1 MAEIRLAK
9 LRKEF
14 KETVAVQEMDLDI
27 KEGEFLV
34 LVGPSGC
41 GKTTTLRMIAGLE
54 EATSGEIYIDGRPA
68 NDLEPGQRNI
78 GMVFQN
84 LALFP
89 HKTVYENI
97 AFGPRVKGVPAA
109 QTRELVTQ
117 VAGSMRIGHLLGKLP
132 AQCSGGEA
140 QRVALART
148 LVTNPS
154 AFLLDE
160 PLSNLDA
167 KLRKEMRAEIDAL
180 HSRVAKTFIYVT
192 HDQEEATS
200 GDISID
206 GRPAND
212 LEPSQ
217 RNIGMVFQNLALFP
231 HKTVYENIAFGPRM
245 KHVPAAERRTRV
257 EQVARTMHIGHLL
270 AKLPAQCSGG
280 EAQRVALARTL
291 VTDPSAF
298 LLDEP
303 LSNLDAKLRK
313 EMRAEIDALHSR
325 VSRTF
330 IYVTH
335 DQEEAMTLADRI
347 VVMRDGR
354 IEQVGTPMEIYY
366 EPTNQFVAS
375 FFGSPAMNLIAGEVR
390 RKPGGSVFAFGGSEI
405 PLDGV
410 GEIPA
415 GPVTLG
421 VRPEGMRLDGVVGG
435 HPARVTLVEPLGK

>member
-14 KETVAVQEMDLDI
+14 RGTVAVQDLDLGI

-54 EATSGEIYIDGRPA
+54 EPTSGEILIDGRPA

-89 HKTVYENI
+89 HKTVYDNI
-97 AFGPRVKGVPAA
+97 AFGLRVKKVHA
-109 QTRELVTQ
+109 
-117 VAGSMRIGHLLGKLP
+117 
-132 AQCSGGEA
+132 
-140 QRVALART
+140 
-148 LVTNPS
+148 
-154 AFLLDE
+154 
-160 PLSNLDA
+160 
-167 KLRKEMRAEIDAL
+167 AEI
-180 HSRVAKTFIYVT
+180 
-192 HDQEEATS
+192 
-200 GDISID
+200 
-206 GRPAND
+206 
-212 LEPSQ
+212 
-217 RNIGMVFQNLALFP
+217 
-231 HKTVYENIAFGPRM
+231 
-245 KHVPAAERRTRV
+245 RTRV

-291 VTDPSAF
+291 VTNPGAF

-313 EMRAEIDALHSR
+313 EMRAEIDALHGR
-325 VSRTF
+325 LAKTF
-330 IYVTH
+330 VYVTH

-354 IEQVGTPMEIYY
+354 IEQMGTPMEIYY
-366 EPTNQFVAS
+366 EPVNQFVAS

-390 RKPGGSVFAFGGSEI
+390 QKSGGQAFAFDGSVI
-405 PLDGV
+405 PLEGM
-410 GEIPA
+410 GEIPD
-415 GPVTLG
+415 GPATLG
-421 VRPEGMRLDGVVGG
+421 VRPESVRVDGVVGG
-435 HPARVTLVEPLGK
+435 HRARVTLVEPLGKETLVYLNYGAERLLIAVASPGLRVEEGASLEFDLHGGRLYLFDADGRRLGRR

>member
-1 MAEIRLAK
+1 MAEIRLVK

-14 KETVAVQEMDLDI
+14 RGTVAVQDMDLQI

-54 EATSGEIYIDGRPA
+54 EATSGEISIDGRPA

-89 HKTVYENI
+89 HKTVYDNI
-97 AFGPRVKGVPAA
+97 AFGLRVKKVAPADIRA
-109 QTRELVTQ
+109 RVEQ
-117 VAGSMRIGHLLGKLP
+117 VAWTMHITHLLAKLP

-180 HSRVAKTFIYVT
+180 HGRLSKTFV
-192 HDQEEATS
+192 
-200 GDISID
+200 
-206 GRPAND
+206 
-212 LEPSQ
+212 
-217 RNIGMVFQNLALFP
+217 
-231 HKTVYENIAFGPRM
+231 
-245 KHVPAAERRTRV
+245 
-257 EQVARTMHIGHLL
+257 
-270 AKLPAQCSGG
+270 
-280 EAQRVALARTL
+280 
-291 VTDPSAF
+291 
-298 LLDEP
+298 
-303 LSNLDAKLRK
+303 
-313 EMRAEIDALHSR
+313 
-325 VSRTF
+325 
-330 IYVTH
+330 YVTH

-354 IEQVGTPMEIYY
+354 IEQVGTPMEVYS
-366 EPTNQFVAS
+366 EPVNQFVAS
-375 FFGSPAMNLIAGEVR
+375 FFGSPAMNLIAGEAR
-390 RKPGGSVFAFGGSEI
+390 RTPGGLRFAFGGRDS

-410 GEIPA
+410 GPIPD

-421 VRPEGMRLDGVVGG
+421 VRPEGVRLDGVTGG
-435 HPARVTLVEPLGK
+435 HRARVTLVEPLGKETLVYLDHGSERLLIAVAGPAFRTEEGASVEFDFRGGRLYLFDPDGRRLG

>member
-14 KETVAVQEMDLDI
+14 RGTVAVHEMDLGI

-54 EATSGEIYIDGRPA
+54 DPTAGEISIDGRPA
-68 NDLEPGQRNI
+68 NDLEPGHRNI

-89 HKTVYENI
+89 HKTVYDNI
-97 AFGPRVKGVPAA
+97 AFGLRVKKVPAA
-109 QTRELVTQ
+109 EIRARVEQ
-117 VAGSMRIGHLLGKLP
+117 VASTMRIGHLLAKLP

-167 KLRKEMRAEIDAL
+167 KLRKEMRVEIDTL
-180 HSRVAKTFIYVT
+180 HSRLAKTFV
-192 HDQEEATS
+192 
-200 GDISID
+200 
-206 GRPAND
+206 
-212 LEPSQ
+212 
-217 RNIGMVFQNLALFP
+217 
-231 HKTVYENIAFGPRM
+231 
-245 KHVPAAERRTRV
+245 
-257 EQVARTMHIGHLL
+257 
-270 AKLPAQCSGG
+270 
-280 EAQRVALARTL
+280 
-291 VTDPSAF
+291 
-298 LLDEP
+298 
-303 LSNLDAKLRK
+303 
-313 EMRAEIDALHSR
+313 
-325 VSRTF
+325 
-330 IYVTH
+330 YVTH

-366 EPTNQFVAS
+366 EPANQFVAS
-375 FFGSPAMNLIAGEVR
+375 FFGSPAMNLIAGDVR
-390 RKPGGSVFAFGGSEI
+390 REA
-405 PLDGV
+405 
-410 GEIPA
+410 A
-415 GPVTLG
+415 GPTFVFDGSAISLNGMVEVPNGPATLG
-421 VRPEGMRLDGVVGG
+421 VRPESVRVEGVVSGR
-435 HPARVTLVEPLGK
+435 PARVTLVEPLGKETLVYLNYGAERLLIAVASPSTRVEEGASVEFDLRGGRLYLFDAEGRRLG

>member
-14 KETVAVQEMDLDI
+14 KGALAVQDMNLEVQ
-27 KEGEFLV
+27 EGEFLV

-54 EATSGEIYIDGRPA
+54 EPTSGEIYIDGRPA

-97 AFGPRVKGVPAA
+97 AFGPRMKKVPAVETRA
-109 QTRELVTQ
+109 Q
-117 VAGSMRIGHLLGKLP
+117 
-132 AQCSGGEA
+132 
-140 QRVALART
+140 
-148 LVTNPS
+148 
-154 AFLLDE
+154 
-160 PLSNLDA
+160 
-167 KLRKEMRAEIDAL
+167 
-180 HSRVAKTFIYVT
+180 
-192 HDQEEATS
+192 
-200 GDISID
+200 
-206 GRPAND
+206 
-212 LEPSQ
+212 
-217 RNIGMVFQNLALFP
+217 
-231 HKTVYENIAFGPRM
+231 
-245 KHVPAAERRTRV
+245 V
-257 EQVARTMHIGHLL
+257 EQVARVMHIGHLL
-270 AKLPAQCSGG
+270 GKLPAQCSGG

-313 EMRAEIDALHSR
+313 EMRAEIDALHGRLSK
-325 VSRTF
+325 TF
-330 IYVTH
+330 VYVTH

-366 EPTNQFVAS
+366 EPVNQFVAS
-375 FFGSPAMNLIAGEVR
+375 FFGSPAMNLITGEVR
-390 RKPGGSVFAFGGSEI
+390 RKPGGPVFTFGGSDV
-405 PLDGV
+405 PLDGM
-410 GEIPA
+410 GEIPD

-421 VRPEGMRLDGVVGG
+421 VRPEGVRLAGVVGG
-435 HPARVTLVEPLGK
+435 HPARVTLVEPLGKETLVYLDYGSERLLIAVASPAFWVEEGARIEFDFLGGRLYLFDREGRRLG

>member
-1 MAEIRLAK
+1 MAEIRLVK

-14 KETVAVQEMDLDI
+14 RGTVAVQDMDLQI

-54 EATSGEIYIDGRPA
+54 EATSGEVSIDGRLA

-89 HKTVYENI
+89 HKTVYDNV
-97 AFGPRVKGVPAA
+97 AFGLRVKKVAA
-109 QTRELVTQ
+109 ADIRGRVEK
-117 VAGSMRIGHLLGKLP
+117 VARTMHITHLLAKLP

-180 HSRVAKTFIYVT
+180 HSR
-192 HDQEEATS
+192 
-200 GDISID
+200 
-206 GRPAND
+206 
-212 LEPSQ
+212 
-217 RNIGMVFQNLALFP
+217 
-231 HKTVYENIAFGPRM
+231 
-245 KHVPAAERRTRV
+245 
-257 EQVARTMHIGHLL
+257 L
-270 AKLPAQCSGG
+270 AK
-280 EAQRVALARTL
+280 
-291 VTDPSAF
+291 
-298 LLDEP
+298 
-303 LSNLDAKLRK
+303 
-313 EMRAEIDALHSR
+313 
-325 VSRTF
+325 TF

-366 EPTNQFVAS
+366 EPVNQFVAS
-375 FFGSPAMNLIAGEVR
+375 FFGSPAMNLIPGEAR
-390 RKPGGSVFAFGGSEI
+390 RTPGGQRFAFGGRDI

-410 GEIPA
+410 GPIPD

-421 VRPEGMRLDGVVGG
+421 VRPESVRLAGATGG
-435 HPARVTLVEPLGK
+435 HRARVTLVEPLGKETLIYLDHGSERLLIAVADPAFRTEEGASVEFDFQGGRLYLFDLDGRRLG

>member
-1 MAEIRLAK
+1 MAEIRLTK

-14 KETVAVQEMDLDI
+14 KGAVAVQEMDLEI

-54 EATSGEIYIDGRPA
+54 EPTSGEISIDGRPA
-68 NDLEPGQRNI
+68 NDLEPGQRSI

-97 AFGPRVKGVPAA
+97 AFGLRMKKVRAA
-109 QTRELVTQ
+109 EIRSLVEQ
-117 VAGSMRIGHLLGKLP
+117 VARSMHITHLLGKFP

-180 HSRVAKTFIYVT
+180 HSR
-192 HDQEEATS
+192 
-200 GDISID
+200 
-206 GRPAND
+206 
-212 LEPSQ
+212 
-217 RNIGMVFQNLALFP
+217 
-231 HKTVYENIAFGPRM
+231 
-245 KHVPAAERRTRV
+245 
-257 EQVARTMHIGHLL
+257 
-270 AKLPAQCSGG
+270 
-280 EAQRVALARTL
+280 
-291 VTDPSAF
+291 
-298 LLDEP
+298 
-303 LSNLDAKLRK
+303 LSK
-313 EMRAEIDALHSR
+313 
-325 VSRTF
+325 TF

-354 IEQVGTPMEIYY
+354 IEQVGTPMEIYS
-366 EPTNQFVAS
+366 EPVNQFVAS
-375 FFGSPAMNLIAGEVR
+375 FFGSPAMNLVAGEVR
-390 RKPGGSVFAFGGSEI
+390 RKAGGPVFAFGGSDV
-405 PLDGV
+405 PLKGM
-410 GEIPA
+410 GEIPE

-421 VRPEGMRLDGVVGG
+421 VRPEGVRLDGAVGG
-435 HPARVTLVEPLGK
+435 HRARVTLVEPLGKETLVYLDYGSERLLIAVSNPGVRVEEGASVEFDFLGGRLYLFAPEGRRLG

>member
-1 MAEIRLAK
+1 MGEIRLTK

-14 KETVAVQEMDLDI
+14 KGTVAVQAMDLEI

-54 EATSGEIYIDGRPA
+54 EPTSGEISIDGRPA

-89 HKTVYENI
+89 HKTVYDNI
-97 AFGPRVKGVPAA
+97 AFGPRMKKVPATQSRA
-109 QTRELVTQ
+109 LVEQ
-117 VAGSMRIGHLLGKLP
+117 VAKTMHIGHLLAKLP

-180 HSRVAKTFIYVT
+180 HSR
-192 HDQEEATS
+192 
-200 GDISID
+200 
-206 GRPAND
+206 
-212 LEPSQ
+212 
-217 RNIGMVFQNLALFP
+217 
-231 HKTVYENIAFGPRM
+231 
-245 KHVPAAERRTRV
+245 
-257 EQVARTMHIGHLL
+257 
-270 AKLPAQCSGG
+270 
-280 EAQRVALARTL
+280 
-291 VTDPSAF
+291 
-298 LLDEP
+298 
-303 LSNLDAKLRK
+303 LSK
-313 EMRAEIDALHSR
+313 
-325 VSRTF
+325 TF

-366 EPTNQFVAS
+366 EPVNQFVAS
-375 FFGSPAMNLIAGEVR
+375 FFGSPAMNLIPGEVR
-390 RKPGGSVFAFGGSEI
+390 RTPDGPAFAFGGNAV
-405 PLDGV
+405 PLDGLE
-410 GEIPA
+410 EIPD

-421 VRPEGMRLDGVVGG
+421 VRPEAVRLDGVAAG
-435 HPARVTLVEPLGK
+435 HPARVTLVEPLGKETLVYLDYGSERLLIAVANPGFRVEEGASVEFEVRGGRLYVFDPEGRRLG

>member
-14 KETVAVQEMDLDI
+14 KGTVAVQEMDLDI

-109 QTRELVTQ
+109 ETRELVTQ
-117 VAGSMRIGHLLGKLP
+117 VAGSMHIDHLLGKLP

-180 HSRVAKTFIYVT
+180 H
-192 HDQEEATS
+192 
-200 GDISID
+200 G
-206 GRPAND
+206 
-212 LEPSQ
+212 
-217 RNIGMVFQNLALFP
+217 
-231 HKTVYENIAFGPRM
+231 
-245 KHVPAAERRTRV
+245 
-257 EQVARTMHIGHLL
+257 
-270 AKLPAQCSGG
+270 
-280 EAQRVALARTL
+280 
-291 VTDPSAF
+291 
-298 LLDEP
+298 
-303 LSNLDAKLRK
+303 
-313 EMRAEIDALHSR
+313 R
-325 VSRTF
+325 VSKTF

-366 EPTNQFVAS
+366 EPVNQFVAS

-390 RKPGGSVFAFGGSEI
+390 RTPGRPVFAFGGSDV
-405 PLDGV
+405 PLDGM
-410 GEIPA
+410 GEIRD

-421 VRPEGMRLDGVVGG
+421 VRPEGVRLDGVVSG
-435 HPARVTLVEPLGK
+435 HPARVTLVEPLGKETLVYLDYGAERLLIAVANPAFRVEEGASVEFDFRDGRLYLFDPEGRRLG